1 MTPAQKKENQL
12 YLNITGMHCASCA
25 NIIERSLKK
34 VSGVKDANVN
44 LMMRKGFVE
53 AEDNVKDITFNL
65 FDIYKKAHGMAS
77 PAIGRGEP

>member
-34 VSGVKDANVN
+34 INGVRLAHVNFGAEKANI
-44 LMMRKGFVE
+44 MYDRST
-53 AEDNVKDITFNL
+53 ATTEDFLNAI
-65 FDIYKKAHGMAS
+65 KKAGYGAEVANAAN
-77 PAIGRGEP
+77 P